1 MRGKYYVYALFEE
14 TKDNI
19 KYIGYTAKTPIIRF
33 GQHISDC
40 ARRKTAKEKWL
51 YSLISA
57 GKHVGVIELG
67 VYSSMDEALAAEE
80 TFIDKYG
87 KVHVLTNSTKG
98 GEAGVHGR
106 SKNSRST
113 HAKTVREA
121 IGVLFK
127 VGITV
132 PTDEQ
137 IAMVS
142 GLSSSIVNKY
152 NKRYERKSRSKR
164 KSTR

>member
-1 MRGKYYVYALFEE
+1 MRGKFYVYGLFEE
-14 TKDNI
+14 TIDNI

-40 ARRKTAKEKWL
+40 ARNKTAKEKWL
-51 YSLISA
+51 YGLVKA

-67 VYSSMDEALAAEE
+67 VYTSMDAALAAEE
-80 TFIDKYG
+80 TFIDEYG
-87 KVHVLTNSTKG
+87 KVHTLTNSTKG

-127 VGITV
+127 MGVTV

-137 IAMVS
+137 IAMVA
-142 GLSSSIVNKY
+142 GVSSSIVNKY
-152 NKRYERKSRSKR
+152 NKKYERKVRSKR